1 MKPFVLDARRSLVL
15 LIDMQEKLMP
25 AIAHREEIEKTGA
38 LLLRCA
44 DALGVPVLVSEHYP
58 KGLGKTLPSLV
69 QVLPEKSPVVEKI
82 SFSCWGEPAIVRALE
97 ETARRQIILL
107 GVETHICVLSTALE
121 LLAEGYDVVLAS
133 DATGSRR
140 EVHRDEAFAA
150 LRSAGGTVLPTESV
164 VYQLL
169 GQAGTDLFKRVLPF
183 FKA

>member
-1 MKPFVLDARRSLVL
+1 MKPFVLDARRTLVL

-25 AIAHREEIEKTGA
+25 AIAHREDIERMGA

-44 DALGVPVLVSEHYP
+44 DTMDVPVLVSEHYS
-58 KGLGKTLPSLV
+58 KGLGKTLPSLA
-69 QVLPEKSPVVEKI
+69 QALPPQSSVVEKI

-97 ETARRQIILL
+97 RAARRQIVLL

-121 LLAEGYDVVLAS
+121 LLAEGYDVVLAA
-133 DATGSRR
+133 DATGSRQN
-140 EVHRDEAFAA
+140 VHRDLAFHT
-150 LRSAGGTVLPTESV
+150 LRAAGGLVLPTESV

-169 GQAGTDLFKRVLPF
+169 GKAGTELFKRVLPF